1 VVYKFKEAKEL
12 FRDRV
17 DINLYVPLSQ
27 KKEIDLNYAIS
38 EKEKIVLVYGSSG
51 NGKTFLM
58 KKVYDSFIEKEVQGF
73 EFFFIANPFNESKK
87 LERLVS
93 LNSES
98 HIVVFIDEA
107 QVLKESELEKL
118 RMLSDNQNYTF
129 VLSTHELKAKEIFSK
144 THFKNRINYV
154 IHLQE
159 LNVEKIE
166 LFITSKLTQN
176 NFYELASIFSL
187 SNYKL
192 IYNLTK
198 GNLREINRLL
208 YKTFDILDFFQEKY
222 PKKVPDNKIKNKYI
236 EMAEIDLKGF

>member
-1 VVYKFKEAKEL
+1 VVHKFKEVKEL

-38 EKEKIVLVYGSSG
+38 EKEKIILVYGLSG

-58 KKVYDSFIEKEVQGF
+58 KKVYDNLVKKRVQGF
-73 EFFFIANPFNESKK
+73 EFFFIANPFTELKK
-87 LERLVS
+87 LEYIIS
-93 LNSES
+93 LKSEN

-107 QVLKESELEKL
+107 QILKNPELEKL

-129 VLSTHELKAKEIFSK
+129 VLSTHELQAKEIFSK
-144 THFKNRINYV
+144 THFKNRINYI
-154 IHLQE
+154 IHLRE

-176 NFYELASIFSL
+176 NFYELASIFSV

-222 PKKVPDNKIKNKYI
+222 PKKVQNFKLKN
-236 EMAEIDLKGF
+236 